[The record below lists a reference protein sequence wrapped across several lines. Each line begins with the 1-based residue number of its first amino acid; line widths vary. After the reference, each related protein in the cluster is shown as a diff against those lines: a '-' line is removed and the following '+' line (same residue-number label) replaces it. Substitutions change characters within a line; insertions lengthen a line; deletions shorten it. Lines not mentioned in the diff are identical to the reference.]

1 MSPSPPPTI
10 VFSPLE
16 GKQDYELVVF
26 ERNDPDDPHQWSRR
40 KKRGTVALACLYA
53 FCAVFGSAIYVRL
66 IRLRSWF
73 VDAGGPE
80 VMLCIGPGG
89 RRDSR
94 EVRRERRRV

>member
-1 MSPSPPPTI
+1 MSLSSPPTI
-10 VFSPLE
+10 VAPPPE
-16 GKQDYELVVF
+16 GKQEYELVVF
-26 ERNDPDDPHQWSRR
+26 ERDDPDDPHQWSRR

-66 IRLRSWF
+66 NRLRTWL

-80 VMLCIGPGG
+80 VMLCIGLGG

>member
-1 MSPSPPPTI
+1 MSLSSPPTI
-10 VFSPLE
+10 VSPPPE
-16 GKQDYELVVF
+16 GKQEHELVVF
-26 ERNDPDDPHQWSRR
+26 ERDDPDDPYQWSRR

-80 VMLCIGPGG
+80 LMLCTGSG
-89 RRDSR
+89 RRGDSR
-94 EVRRERRRV
+94 EVWRERRCV